1 MSNMQNGVITKNEVT
16 MIRLALPEDSK
27 LDPKYGNRPHCGI
40 TACAIVSGKSHRH
53 VKNIV
58 QLCGKYG
65 KGWKGGMHTGTF
77 YTTLNELGIQ
87 YEVKRQSN
95 NALEASRSI
104 KRFVDEFS
112 SKQPTKTFLVLT
124 GSHAQV
130 VQGRKV
136 ADQGGVFD
144 VSDYRGKRYRTSVI
158 FEIIT
163 PVANLDA
170 QLLGLPLFDLI
181 N

>member
-1 MSNMQNGVITKNEVT
+1 MSNMHNGAITKNEVN

-27 LDPKYGNRPHCGI
+27 LDPKYANRPHWGI

-77 YTTLNELGIQ
+77 YTTLNELGVQ
-87 YEVKRQSN
+87 YERKKQWTT
-95 NALEASRSI
+95 SI
-104 KRFVDEFS
+104 KRFVEEFS
-112 SKQPTKTFLVLT
+112 SQQPTKTFLVLT

>member
-1 MSNMQNGVITKNEVT
+1 

-65 KGWKGGMHTGTF
+65 KGWRGGMHTGVF

-87 YEVKRQSN
+87 YEAKERKYKK
-95 NALEASRSI
+95 SI
-104 KRFVDEFS
+104 KRFVEEFS

>member
-1 MSNMQNGVITKNEVT
+1 

-77 YTTLNELGIQ
+77 YTTLNELGVQ
-87 YEVKRQSN
+87 YKTKNEW
-95 NALEASRSI
+95 ARSI

-112 SKQPTKTFLVLT
+112 SKHPAKTFLVLT

-144 VSDYRGKRYRTSVI
+144 ISDYRGKRYRTSTI

-163 PVANLDA
+163 PVQNLDT

>member
-1 MSNMQNGVITKNEVT
+1 MSNMHNEVITKNNEVT

-27 LDPKYGNRPHCGI
+27 LDPKYANRPHCGI

-58 QLCGKYG
+58 QLCGRYG
-65 KGWKGGMHTGTF
+65 KGWKGGMHTGEF
-77 YTTLNELGIQ
+77 YTTLNELGVE
-87 YEVKRQSN
+87 YKTKNEW
-95 NALEASRSI
+95 SRSI

-112 SKQPTKTFLVLT
+112 SKHPSRTFLVLT

>member
-58 QLCGKYG
+58 QICGKC
-65 KGWKGGMHTGTF
+65 WKGGMHTGTF

-95 NALEASRSI
+95 NALETSRSI

-163 PVANLDA
+163 PVQNLDT

>member
-1 MSNMQNGVITKNEVT
+1 

-27 LDPKYGNRPHCGI
+27 LDPKYANRPHCGI

-58 QLCGKYG
+58 QLCGRYG
-65 KGWKGGMHTGTF
+65 KGWKGGMHTGEF
-77 YTTLNELGIQ
+77 YTTLNELGVQ
-87 YEVKRQSN
+87 YEAKERKYKK
-95 NALEASRSI
+95 SI
-104 KRFVDEFS
+104 KTFVTEVS
-112 SKQPTKTFLVLT
+112 SQQPSKTFLVLT

-136 ADQGGVFD
+136 ADQGGVSD
-144 VSDYRGKRYRTSVI
+144 ISDYRGKRYRTSTI